1 MKGMA
6 STSKLIVGALLAVA
20 VGVGLWGTFDY
31 TRDSSTRAET
41 NPVESSRAANPLRL
55 ERGRFSADARPLRG
69 TRQLLNQLRSAG
81 LEQAIVLRG
90 ATPKRLSVTFTG
102 EQDISAR
109 TFYEANGRTVSVG
122 QIFGAPLPPAGGLVR
137 LSPDR
142 TAVEVDDVL
151 YWSERGYIL
160 TIAAESRGLV
170 ERLRWRSAGDH

>member
-20 VGVGLWGTFDY
+20 VGVGLWGTVDY

-41 NPVESSRAANPLRL
+41 NPAERPRATNPLRL
-55 ERGRFSADARPLRG
+55 ERGRFSADPRPLRG
-69 TRQLLNQLRSAG
+69 TRQLLNQLRSVG
-81 LEQAIVLRG
+81 LEQALVLRG

-102 EQDISAR
+102 EQDVSAR
-109 TFYEANGRTVSVG
+109 TFYETSGRTVSVG

-142 TAVEVDDVL
+142 TAVEVDGIL
-151 YWSERGYIL
+151 YWSERGYIV
-160 TIAAESRGLV
+160 TIAAESQGLA
-170 ERLRWRSAGDH
+170 ERLRWRSAGNN